1 MPKVKKETAGKIGL
15 VAAILYI
22 IGNVVGI
29 GIFFKNGTVFRLN
42 EGNALGV
49 MLAWIISIVIVL
61 CMALSFAE
69 VSTCKMKNK
78 NAGVGGWAAEFCG
91 HSFGRYAKTGYSL
104 IFWPANT
111 FAIMFFAGEAILECF
126 APLISG
132 WDPNSGWTS
141 IGTGNGYN
149 FGEGTTAMV
158 FGIGAVLFII
168 FMILNYFKSN
178 AMGKT
183 GSVISF
189 VKFAPILMVV
199 VLGILF
205 GMMNPNAYG
214 GAWNGHY
221 IDGSDTGTFN
231 AFGAIAAIPA
241 ILFAFEGYISV
252 GNISGDIKNAE
263 KNLSLAVVLGVI
275 VISILYLAVTI
286 GCITA
291 GTGDVYSLMQ
301 ALVGTNDAAYKAL
314 TVLISIFIFI
324 CLIGC
329 INGMARG
336 GISAYQALAEEG
348 ALFKSKALLDKKPG
362 NKMFAGFWL
371 FFAMVMFWWV
381 VLVIPSSILNTDA
394 MADGS
399 STSMVLCLYIIYG
412 VTVLGGLVNR
422 KTKRVEVKK
431 QKLFP
436 VTAVIGVLGCLFMV
450 VFVGFIQF
458 MAAPIIN
465 INNGLRFDGVGDYW
479 QGLKS
484 GWGMFVNAPNCL
496 GIDRTVET
504 GVFYKLT
511 NVEAMAWFWG
521 MTLVMA
527 LLPFFNDLFIKWSGN
542 KEHQQ
547 LIWQKKA
554 KQVALR

>member
-15 VAAILYI
+15 IAAILYI

-42 EGNALGV
+42 EGNFAGV
-49 MLAWIISIVIVL
+49 LLAWGLSIVIVL

-126 APLISG
+126 APLISNWGEGG
-132 WDPNSGWTS
+132 WSS

-149 FGEGTTAMV
+149 FGTGTTAYI
-158 FGIGAVLFII
+158 FAIGAALFVV
-168 FMILNYFKSN
+168 FMLLNYYKSN

-183 GSVISF
+183 GSIISF

-199 VLGILF
+199 ICGIAF
-205 GMMNPNAYG
+205 GLMSTKAHA
-214 GAWNGHY
+214 GAWQGHY
-221 IDGSDTGTFN
+221 IDGSDTGAFN
-231 AFGAIAAIPA
+231 AFGAMAAIPA
-241 ILFAFEGYISV
+241 ILFSFEGYISV

-263 KNLSLAVVLGVI
+263 KNLSLAVVLGVAI
-275 VISILYLAVTI
+275 ISVLYLAVTI

-301 ALVGTNDAAYKAL
+301 ALVGENDIAYKIL

-336 GISAYQALAEEG
+336 GISAYQSLAEEG
-348 ALFKSKALLDKKPG
+348 ALFKSKALLEAKPG
-362 NKMFAGFWL
+362 NKMFAGSVL

-381 VLVIPSSILNTDA
+381 ILVIPSSILNTDA

-412 VTVLGGLVNR
+412 VTVLGGFVNR
-422 KTKRVEVKK
+422 FSKKVEVKK

-436 VTAVIGVLGCLFMV
+436 ITATIGILGCVFMV
-450 VFVGFIQF
+450 FFVGFVQF
-458 MAAPIIN
+458 LAAPIIN
-465 INNGLRFDGVGDYW
+465 INNGLVYDGAEGMW

-496 GIDRTVET
+496 GIERAGGYYV
-504 GVFYKLT
+504 LT
-511 NVEAMAWFWG
+511 NVETMAWFWG

-527 LLPFFNDLFIKWSGN
+527 LLPIFNDLLIKASGN
-542 KEHQQ
+542 PEHQQ

-554 KQVALR
+554 KQVAFR

>member
-15 VAAILYI
+15 IAAILYI

-42 EGNALGV
+42 NGNAIGV
-49 MLAWIISIVIVL
+49 ILAWVVSIVIVL

-78 NAGVGGWAAEFCG
+78 NAGIGGWTAEFCG

-111 FAIMFFAGEAILECF
+111 FAIMFFAGEAILNCF
-126 APLISG
+126 APMLG
-132 WDPNSGWTS
+132 WNQVS
-141 IGTGNGYN
+141 GYN
-149 FGEGTTAMV
+149 YGTATTAIV
-158 FGIGAVLFII
+158 FGVGLALFVL

-178 AMGKT
+178 AMAKT

-199 VLGILF
+199 VLGIVF
-205 GMMNPNAYG
+205 GIMFRNA
-214 GAWNGHY
+214 GAWRINEPTFFPDNSY
-221 IDGSDTGTFN
+221 DGQFTLMGIFS
-231 AFGAIAAIPA
+231 AIPA
-241 ILFAFEGYISV
+241 ILFSFEGYISV

-263 KNLSLAVVLGVI
+263 RNLSLSVVLGVI
-275 VISILYLAVTI
+275 IISVLYLAVTI

-291 GTGDVYSLMQ
+291 GTGNVYSLMQ
-301 ALVGTNDAAYKAL
+301 IL
-314 TVLISIFIFI
+314 TDHNELWGHILTILISIFIFI

-329 INGMARG
+329 VNGMARG
-336 GISAYQALAEEG
+336 GISAYQSLAEEG
-348 ALFKSKALLDKKPG
+348 TLFKSKALLEAKPG
-362 NKMFAGFWL
+362 NKMFAGSVL

-381 VLVIPSSILNTDA
+381 ILVIPSSILNTDA

-412 VTVLGGLVNR
+412 VTVLGGFVNR
-422 KTKRVEVKK
+422 FSKKVEVKK

-436 VTAVIGVLGCLFMV
+436 ITATIGILGCVFMV
-450 VFVGFIQF
+450 FFVGFVQF
-458 MAAPIIN
+458 LAAPIIN
-465 INNGLRFDGVGDYW
+465 INNGLVYDGAEGMW

-496 GIDRTVET
+496 GIERA
-504 GVFYKLT
+504 GGFYVLT
-511 NVEAMAWFWG
+511 NVETMAWFWG
-521 MTLVMA
+521 MTIVMA
-527 LLPFFNDLFIKWSGN
+527 LLPIFNDLLIKASGN

-554 KQVALR
+554 KQVSFR

>member
-15 VAAILYI
+15 MAAILYI

-42 EGNALGV
+42 NGNAIGV
-49 MLAWIISIVIVL
+49 LIAWGISIVIVL

-78 NAGVGGWAAEFCG
+78 NAGVGGWAEQFCG
-91 HSFGRYAKTGYSL
+91 HGFGRYAKTGYSL

-111 FAIMFFAGEAILECF
+111 FAIMFFAGEAVLECF

-132 WDPNSGWTS
+132 WDPEMGWTR
-141 IGTGNGYN
+141 IGTGNGYD
-149 FGEGTTAMV
+149 FGTGTTAYI
-158 FGIGAVLFII
+158 FIIGAVLFLI
-168 FMILNYFKSN
+168 FMILNYFKAN
-178 AMGKT
+178 AMGKA
-183 GSVISF
+183 GSIISF

-199 VLGILF
+199 ICGIVF
-205 GMMNPNAYG
+205 GLISTKAYG

-221 IDGSDTGTFN
+221 IDGSDTGDLN
-231 AFGAIAAIPA
+231 PFGAIAAIPA

-252 GNISGDIKNAE
+252 GNISGDIKDAD
-263 KNLSLAVVLGVI
+263 KNLSLAVVLGVAL
-275 VISILYLAVTI
+275 ISVLYLAVTI

-301 ALVGTNDAAYKAL
+301 ALVGENDVAYKVL
-314 TVLISIFIFI
+314 TIIISIFIFI

-329 INGMARG
+329 VNGMAKG
-336 GISAYQALAEEG
+336 GISAYQALAEER
-348 ALFKSKALLDKKPG
+348 ALFKSKALLDAKPG
-362 NKMFAGFWL
+362 NKMFAGFVL
-371 FFAMVMFWWV
+371 FFAMVMFWWI

-399 STSMVLCLYIIYG
+399 STSMVVCLYLIYG

-422 KTKRVEVKK
+422 GTKKVQVKK
-431 QKLFP
+431 QKIFP
-436 VTAVIGVLGCLFMV
+436 VTAVIGVLGCLFMI

-458 MAAPIIN
+458 MAAPIL
-465 INNGLRFDGVGDYW
+465 NGLGNLDGSATQDMSVLY
-479 QGLKS
+479 QLKS

-496 GIDRTVET
+496 GIERGEH
-504 GVFYKLT
+504 FYVLT
-511 NVEAMAWFWG
+511 NLETMSWFWG
-521 MTLVMA
+521 MTLVMG
-527 LLPFFNDLFIKWSGN
+527 LLPIFNDLFIKWSGN
-542 KEHQQ
+542 KENQQ
-547 LIWQKKA
+547 LIWQKGHKGQRFA
-554 KQVALR
+554 A

>member
-15 VAAILYI
+15 MAAILYI

-42 EGNALGV
+42 NGNAIGV
-49 MLAWIISIVIVL
+49 ILAWVVSIVIVL

-78 NAGVGGWAAEFCG
+78 NAGIGGWTAEFCG

-111 FAIMFFAGEAILECF
+111 FAIMFFAGEAILNCF
-126 APLISG
+126 APMLG
-132 WDPNSGWTS
+132 WDQVSSYNY
-141 IGTGNGYN
+141 GT
-149 FGEGTTAMV
+149 GTTAIV
-158 FGIGAVLFII
+158 FGIGAALFVLF
-168 FMILNYFKSN
+168 MVLNYFKSQ

-183 GSVISF
+183 GSIISF

-199 VLGILF
+199 VLGIVF
-205 GMMNPNAYG
+205 GIMFQQG
-214 GAWNGHY
+214 GAWKINEPTY
-221 IDGSDTGTFN
+221 FPEGSYDGTFTLMGI
-231 AFGAIAAIPA
+231 FSAIPA
-241 ILFAFEGYISV
+241 ILFSFEGYISI

-263 KNLSLAVVLGVI
+263 KNLSLSVVLGVI
-275 VISILYLAVTI
+275 IISALYLAVTI

-291 GTGDVYSLMQ
+291 GTGNVYSLMQ
-301 ALVGTNDAAYKAL
+301 IL
-314 TVLISIFIFI
+314 TGHNEIWGHVLTILISIFIFI

-329 INGMARG
+329 VNGMSKG
-336 GISAYQALAEEG
+336 GISAYQALAEEH
-348 ALFKSKALLDKKPG
+348 ALFGSKKLLDKKPG

-399 STSMVLCLYIIYG
+399 STSMVVCLYLIYG
-412 VTVLGGLVNR
+412 VTVLGGLINR
-422 KTKRVEVKK
+422 KTKKVEVKK

-436 VTAVIGVLGCLFMV
+436 VTAVIGVLGCLFMI

-458 MAAPIIN
+458 LAAPIIN
-465 INNGLRFDGVGDYW
+465 ISNGYQYDGVGELW

-496 GIDRTVET
+496 GIDRTAEAGGYYV
-504 GVFYKLT
+504 LT
-511 NVEAMAWFWG
+511 NIEAMAWFWG
-521 MTLVMA
+521 MTLVMG
-527 LLPFFNDLFIKWSGN
+527 LLPIFNDLFIKWSGN

-547 LIWQKKA
+547 LIWQKKPV
-554 KQVALR
+554 KVSFR